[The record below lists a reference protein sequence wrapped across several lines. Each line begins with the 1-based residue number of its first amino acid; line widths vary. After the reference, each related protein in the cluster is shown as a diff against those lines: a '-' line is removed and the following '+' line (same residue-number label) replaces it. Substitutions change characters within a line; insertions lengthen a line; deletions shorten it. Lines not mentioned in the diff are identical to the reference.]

1 MTYKDRSK
9 QLEYLKQ
16 YKKDRFIEIP
26 PELKGDVR
34 LKKQITDLI
43 NMALADLG
51 YKNRKVSNPDSQ
63 EDKDPGH
70 TKLSKPKKARPG
82 KGGKNGKPL

>member
-9 QLEYLKQ
+9 QLEYLRK

-26 PELKGDVR
+26 PELKGDLR
-34 LKKQITDLI
+34 LKKEITNLI
-43 NMALADLG
+43 NMALADLD
-51 YKNRKVSNPDSQ
+51 YKKRKVSNPDSQ

-70 TKLSKPKKARPG
+70 TKQSITEKARPG